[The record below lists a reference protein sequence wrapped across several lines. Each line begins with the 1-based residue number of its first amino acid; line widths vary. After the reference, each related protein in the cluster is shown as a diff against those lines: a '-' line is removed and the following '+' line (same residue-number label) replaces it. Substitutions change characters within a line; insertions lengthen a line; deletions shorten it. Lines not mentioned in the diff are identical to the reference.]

1 MTPSNCWGVLL
12 HLKVTIKPS
21 LVAQMV
27 KNLPVMQ
34 ETWVLS
40 LAQDKVIDISPGN
53 LDSSLCFIQSGILH
67 DVGTGEPGGLP
78 SMGLHRVGHD

>member
-1 MTPSNCWGVLL
+1 MSCGLQLGRLEFDPQKLLGVLL

-34 ETWVLS
+34 ETWVRS
-40 LAQDKVIDISPGN
+40 LG
-53 LDSSLCFIQSGILH
+53 
-67 DVGTGEPGGLP
+67 GEDPVEKEMTTHSQYSCVENSRDRGAW
-78 SMGLHRVGHD
+78 